1 MLLVW
6 CGTSSIAPDFFRLL
20 HLMQILSPPQFFLFP
35 QLWVSLLLER
45 LYLFFKRR
53 NEINERLVSP
63 PLRLNFPAAVN
74 DCRMVSATY
83 EASNSQSRQ

>member
-1 MLLVW
+1 MHVACLVW
-6 CGTSSIAPDFFRLL
+6 YVEYSTRFFRLL

-53 NEINERLVSP
+53 NEINE
-63 PLRLNFPAAVN
+63 
-74 DCRMVSATY
+74 
-83 EASNSQSRQ
+83 